1 MTSCGLELIIICIEM
16 NETNKTQ
23 PYYLLLIF
31 KAIKLTLL
39 EEEEEEEDVFVDVP
53 FFVFE
58 FTAASNFDSKF
69 MSIYEK

>member
-1 MTSCGLELIIICIEM
+1 MKQIKFNRIIYCS
-16 NETNKTQ
+16 
-23 PYYLLLIF
+23 LF

-39 EEEEEEEDVFVDVP
+39 EEEEEEEEEDVFVDVP

-69 MSIYEK
+69 MSIYKKFFF